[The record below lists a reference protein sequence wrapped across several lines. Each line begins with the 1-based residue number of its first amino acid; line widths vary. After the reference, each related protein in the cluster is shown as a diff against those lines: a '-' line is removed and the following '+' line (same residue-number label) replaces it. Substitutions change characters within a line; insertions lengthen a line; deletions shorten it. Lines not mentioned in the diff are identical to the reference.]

1 MLTELISISSLDANN
16 EKMIDVRH
24 IARYNRRDDPL
35 EVCKSCIV
43 KASALLSQLIPL
55 IEVSGL
61 DEQDRCLQSIEPA
74 GVADEIVLILFDSAM
89 IAELFYSERKSV
101 IAGDDG
107 TRVAARS
114 QIFRRIKAEAGSV
127 P

>member
-1 MLTELISISSLDANN
+1 
-16 EKMIDVRH
+16 MIDVRH
-24 IARYNRRDDPL
+24 IVQYSRTNDPL
-35 EVCKSCIV
+35 KACKFFIV
-43 KASALLSQLIPL
+43 TVSAFFSQLIPL
-55 IEVSGL
+55 IEVSEL

-89 IAELFYSERKSV
+89 IAELSYSERKSV

-114 QIFRRIKAEAGSV
+114 QIFRRIKAEAGSM